1 MALCDTC
8 QYMNNKYD
16 EFRQAYNDADVIDEN
31 KTEHFCPMYDDHIPN
46 GIYYDDEVCEHYAK
60 R

>member
-1 MALCDTC
+1 
-8 QYMNNKYD
+8 MNNKYD
-16 EFRQAYNDADVIDEN
+16 EFRQAYNDADAVDEN

-46 GIYYDDEVCEHYAK
+46 GIYYDDEVCEHYTK